1 MPNRTILNKYGLFVS
16 QIHKVLKKKETCG
29 EDLKVINMAKL
40 VATLSSNHSW
50 RIFRYLH
57 NGDPFDRDAIRVEIA
72 AACRDGWK
80 EINENDIKEVLTMPI
95 EEHAF
100 SMILTCCPDR
110 DERREYM
117 DLFGEL
123 EEAFIDGIE
132 PIENREL

>member
-16 QIHKVLKKKETCG
+16 QVHKVLKKKESDRGDTR
-29 EDLKVINMAKL
+29 VINMAKL
-40 VATLSSNHSW
+40 VALLASNHSW

-57 NGDPFDRDAIRVEIA
+57 NGEPFDKDAVRVEIT

-80 EINENDIKEVLTMPI
+80 EINENDLKEVLTNPV

-100 SMILTCCPDR
+100 SMILTCMSDKE
-110 DERREYM
+110 ERQEYR
-117 DLFGEL
+117 DLFEEL
-123 EEAFIDGIE
+123 QEEFIDGIE